1 MQTLRKKILSKLSSE
16 PKIAKKIKINPQ
28 DYAIH
33 VFDRSKL
40 QKFLSEKTFFQM
52 QQCIE
57 KQIPIS
63 PVIADQIA
71 SAMKAWAIANGA
83 SHYTHWFQPLTGATA
98 EKHDSFFDL
107 DSFGNQLE
115 KFEGEQLV
123 QQIPEF
129 PNLSKSGVRN
139 TFEARGYSAW
149 DPSSP
154 AFLYGTTLCIP
165 TTFVSYTGIALDH
178 KSPLLKSIEKLDHA
192 ATEVCRFFDKNTSK
206 VTASLGWE
214 QEFFL
219 ADRALVQTRPDLM
232 LTGRTLMGH
241 MPSKGQQFSDHYF
254 GSIPTRVSVYLNE
267 LEYECK
273 LLGIPI
279 KTKHNEVAPSQ
290 YEIASVFEAVNIAVD
305 HNALLMDVMDK
316 VAYKHNFVV
325 LLHEKP
331 YQHINGSGKH
341 SNWSLNTN
349 TGINLLSPSKTPMGN
364 LQFLSFFVNSI
375 AAVLKHEALLRAS
388 SVSASND
395 LRLGQNE
402 APTAILSIFIGKHLT
417 QVLEDLGNVSKGKL
431 SPKEKT
437 DLKLNVIGK
446 IPEILLDNTDS
457 DRTSPFAFT
466 GNKFE
471 YRSVGSKSNSAK
483 ATTVLNAVV
492 TEQLIDFKNRVDDL
506 VDSKNMK
513 KDDAIFN
520 ILREIIIK
528 IKDFL
533 LEDFDGDQK
542 DDKSKNTTKI
552 DMKSTPESLMAY
564 IDNSAIDLF
573 ENLEIFSSAE
583 LHARCQVDMQ
593 SYTSKIQIESRTLGD
608 MSLNH
613 IIPTAIKYQN
623 ILIENVQGIKE
634 IFGTNFKN
642 HANEQL
648 IILENISEHIKQINK
663 GVADMLLARKK
674 ANTID
679 DINKKA
685 LAYAKT
691 VAPFLNQIRYHC
703 DKLELTVD
711 DSIWP
716 LAKYRELLFIR

>member
-40 QKFLSEKTFFQM
+40 QKFLSEKAFFQM

-219 ADRALVQTRPDLM
+219 ADRALVHTRPDLM

-341 SNWSLNTN
+341 SNWSLRTN

-417 QVLEDLGNVSKGKL
+417 QVLEDLENVSKGKL

-483 ATTVLNAVV
+483 AATVLNAIV

-564 IDNSAIDLF
+564 IDESAVDLF

-634 IFGTNFKN
+634 IFGTNFKT

>member
-40 QKFLSEKTFFQM
+40 QKFLSEKAFFQM

-178 KSPLLKSIEKLDHA
+178 KSPLLKSLEKLDHA

-232 LTGRTLMGH
+232 LTGRTLIGH

-290 YEIASVFEAVNIAVD
+290 YEIASVFEAANIAVD

-341 SNWSLNTN
+341 SNWSLRTN

-417 QVLEDLGNVSKGKL
+417 QVLEDLENVSKGKL

-483 ATTVLNAVV
+483 ATTVLNAIV

-542 DDKSKNTTKI
+542 DGKSKNTKKI

-564 IDNSAIDLF
+564 LDKSAVDLF

-634 IFGTNFKN
+634 IFGTNFKT

-663 GVADMLLARKK
+663 GVADMVLARKK
-674 ANTID
+674 ANSID

-685 LAYAKT
+685 LSYAET

>member
-16 PKIAKKIKINPQ
+16 PKIAKKIKIDPK

-98 EKHDSFFDL
+98 EKHDSFFYL

-165 TTFVSYTGIALDH
+165 STFVSYTGIALDH
-178 KSPLLKSIEKLDHA
+178 KSPLLKSLEKLDHA

-254 GSIPTRVSVYLNE
+254 GSIPTRVSAYLNE

-417 QVLEDLGNVSKGKL
+417 QVLEDLENVSKGKL

-564 IDNSAIDLF
+564 IDKSAVDLF
-573 ENLEIFSSAE
+573 ENLEIFTSAE

-634 IFGTNFKN
+634 IFGTNFKT

>member
-40 QKFLSEKTFFQM
+40 QKFLSEKAFFQM

-154 AFLYGTTLCIP
+154 AFLYGITLCIP

-402 APTAILSIFIGKHLT
+402 APTAILSIFIGKRLT
-417 QVLEDLGNVSKGKL
+417 QVLEDLENVSKGKL

-483 ATTVLNAVV
+483 ATTVLNAIV

-520 ILREIIIK
+520 ILREIIVK

-564 IDNSAIDLF
+564 IDESAVDLF

-663 GVADMLLARKK
+663 GVTDMVLARKK
-674 ANTID
+674 ANSID

-685 LAYAKT
+685 LSYAET

>member
-40 QKFLSEKTFFQM
+40 QKFLSEKAFFQM

-219 ADRALVQTRPDLM
+219 ADRALVHTRPDLM

-341 SNWSLNTN
+341 SNWSLRTN

-417 QVLEDLGNVSKGKL
+417 QVLEDLENVSKGKL

-483 ATTVLNAVV
+483 AATVLNAIV

-506 VDSKNMK
+506 IDSKNMK

-564 IDNSAIDLF
+564 IDESAVDLF

-634 IFGTNFKN
+634 IFGTNFKT

-663 GVADMLLARKK
+663 GVADMLFARKK

-691 VAPFLNQIRYHC
+691 VAPFLNQIRFHC

>member
-40 QKFLSEKTFFQM
+40 QKFLSEKAFFQM

-417 QVLEDLGNVSKGKL
+417 QVLEDLENVSKGKL

-483 ATTVLNAVV
+483 ATTVLNAIV

-533 LEDFDGDQK
+533 LEDFDGDKQ
-542 DDKSKNTTKI
+542 DGKSKNITKI

-564 IDNSAIDLF
+564 IDESAVDLF

-634 IFGTNFKN
+634 IFGTNFKT

>member
-16 PKIAKKIKINPQ
+16 PKIAKKIKIDPK

-40 QKFLSEKTFFQM
+40 QKFLSEKAFFQM

-57 KQIPIS
+57 KQISIS

-154 AFLYGTTLCIP
+154 AFLYGITLCIP

-178 KSPLLKSIEKLDHA
+178 KSPLLKSLEKLDHA

-417 QVLEDLGNVSKGKL
+417 QVLEDLENVSKGKL

-483 ATTVLNAVV
+483 ATTVLNAIV

-520 ILREIIIK
+520 ILREIIVK

-564 IDNSAIDLF
+564 IDESAVDLF

-634 IFGTNFKN
+634 IFGTNFKT

-674 ANTID
+674 ANNID

>member
-40 QKFLSEKTFFQM
+40 QKFLSEKAFFQM

-57 KQIPIS
+57 KQISIS

-165 TTFVSYTGIALDH
+165 TTFVSYTGIALDY

-417 QVLEDLGNVSKGKL
+417 QVLEDLENVSKGKL

-483 ATTVLNAVV
+483 ATTVLNAIV

-520 ILREIIIK
+520 ILREIIVK

-564 IDNSAIDLF
+564 IDESAVDLF

>member
-40 QKFLSEKTFFQM
+40 QKFLSEKAFFQM

-154 AFLYGTTLCIP
+154 AFLYGITLCIP

-178 KSPLLKSIEKLDHA
+178 KSPLLKSLEKLDRA

-219 ADRALVQTRPDLM
+219 ADRALVHTRPDLM

-290 YEIASVFEAVNIAVD
+290 YEIASVFEAANIAVD

-331 YQHINGSGKH
+331 YHHINGSGKH
-341 SNWSLNTN
+341 SNWSLSTN

-388 SVSASND
+388 SVSAGND

-417 QVLEDLGNVSKGKL
+417 QVLEDLENVSKGKL

-446 IPEILLDNTDS
+446 IPEILLDNTGS

-483 ATTVLNAVV
+483 ATTVLNAIV

-506 VDSKNMK
+506 IDSKNMK

-533 LEDFDGDQK
+533 LEDFDGDKQ
-542 DDKSKNTTKI
+542 DGKSKNITKI

-564 IDNSAIDLF
+564 LDKSAIDLF
-573 ENLEIFSSAE
+573 ENLEVFSSAE

-634 IFGTNFKN
+634 IFGTNFKT

-663 GVADMLLARKK
+663 GVADMVLARKK

>member
-40 QKFLSEKTFFQM
+40 QKFLSEKAFFQM

-165 TTFVSYTGIALDH
+165 TTFVSYTGIALDY

-402 APTAILSIFIGKHLT
+402 APTAILSIFIGKRLT
-417 QVLEDLGNVSKGKL
+417 QVLEDLENVSKGKL

-483 ATTVLNAVV
+483 ATTVLNAIV

-564 IDNSAIDLF
+564 LDKSAVDLF

-583 LHARCQVDMQ
+583 LHARCQVDMR

-634 IFGTNFKN
+634 IFGTNFKT

>member
-1 MQTLRKKILSKLSSE
+1 MQTLRKKILKKLSSE
-16 PKIAKKIKINPQ
+16 PNLIKKIKIDPR
-28 DYAIH
+28 DFAKH
-33 VFDRSKL
+33 VFDRTKL
-40 QKFLSEKTFFQM
+40 QKYLSEKTFYQM
-52 QQCIE
+52 QQSME

-63 PVIADQIA
+63 SIIADQIA
-71 SAMKAWAIANGA
+71 SAMKSWAISNGA
-83 SHYTHWFQPLTGATA
+83 THFTHWFQPLTGATA

-107 DSFGNQLE
+107 DNSGNQLE

-123 QQIPEF
+123 QQIPDF
-129 PNLSKSGVRN
+129 PNFSNSGIRN
-139 TFEARGYSAW
+139 TFEARGYSTW

-154 AFLYGTTLCIP
+154 AFLYETTLCIP
-165 TTFVSYTGIALDH
+165 TTFVSYTGVSLDY
-178 KSPLLKSIEKLDHA
+178 KSPLLKSLEKLDEA
-192 ATEVCRFFDKNTSK
+192 ATEVCRFFDKNISK
-206 VTASLGWE
+206 VTATMGWE

-219 ADRALVQTRPDLM
+219 VDRALAQTRPDLM

-254 GSIPTRVSVYLNE
+254 GSIPSRVGICLNE
-267 LEYECK
+267 LEFECR

-290 YEIASVFEAVNIAVD
+290 YEIASVFEAANIAVD
-305 HNALLMDVMDK
+305 HNALLMDLMDK
-316 VAYKHNFVV
+316 VAYKHNFIV

-331 YQHINGSGKH
+331 FHHINGSGKH
-341 SNWSLNTN
+341 TNWSLNTN

-395 LRLGQNE
+395 LRLGQND

-417 QVLEDLGNVSKGKL
+417 QVLEDLENVSKGKL

-483 ATTVLNAVV
+483 AITVLNAIV
-492 TEQLIDFKNRVDDL
+492 TEQLLDFKKGVDNL
-506 VDSKNMK
+506 VDTKNMK

-520 ILREIIIK
+520 ILREIIIE

-533 LEDFDGDQK
+533 LEDYEGK
-542 DDKSKNTTKI
+542 KKANTSEKTNKR
-552 DMKSTPESLMAY
+552 DMKPTPESLLAY
-564 IDNSAIDLF
+564 LDKSSVDLF
-573 ENLEIFSSAE
+573 ENLKVFSSVE
-583 LHARCQVDMQ
+583 LYARCQVDMQ
-593 SYTSKIQIESRTLGD
+593 SYISEIQIESRTLGD

-623 ILIENVQGIKE
+623 ILIKNVKGIKE
-634 IFGTNFKN
+634 IFGEKFKS
-642 HANEQL
+642 HANDQL
-648 IILENISEHIKQINK
+648 IILEEISDHIKKIIN
-663 GVADMLLARKK
+663 GVDQMVLARKN
-674 ANTID
+674 ANKIED
-679 DINKKA
+679 VNKKA
-685 LAYAKT
+685 MAYANM
-691 VAPFLNQIRYHC
+691 VIPYLNEIRDHC
-703 DKLELTVD
+703 DKLELTID

>member
-33 VFDRSKL
+33 VFDRPKL

-154 AFLYGTTLCIP
+154 AFLYGITLCIP

-178 KSPLLKSIEKLDHA
+178 KSPLLKSLEKLDRA

-219 ADRALVQTRPDLM
+219 ADRALVHTRPDLM

-290 YEIASVFEAVNIAVD
+290 YEIASVFEAANIAVD

-331 YQHINGSGKH
+331 YHHINGSGKH
-341 SNWSLNTN
+341 SNWSLSTN

-388 SVSASND
+388 SVSAGND

-417 QVLEDLGNVSKGKL
+417 QVLEDLENVSKGKL

-483 ATTVLNAVV
+483 ATTVLNAIV

-506 VDSKNMK
+506 IDSKNMK

-533 LEDFDGDQK
+533 LEDFDGDKQ
-542 DDKSKNTTKI
+542 DGKSKNITKI

-564 IDNSAIDLF
+564 LDKSAIDLF
-573 ENLEIFSSAE
+573 ENLEVFSSAE

-634 IFGTNFKN
+634 IFGTNFKT

-663 GVADMLLARKK
+663 GVADMVLARKK

>member
-40 QKFLSEKTFFQM
+40 QKFLSEKAFFQM

-165 TTFVSYTGIALDH
+165 TTFVSYTGIALDY

-417 QVLEDLGNVSKGKL
+417 QVLEDLENVSKGKL

-483 ATTVLNAVV
+483 ATTVLNAIV

-520 ILREIIIK
+520 ILREIIVK

-564 IDNSAIDLF
+564 IDESAVDLF

-634 IFGTNFKN
+634 IFGTNFKT

>member
-16 PKIAKKIKINPQ
+16 PKIAKKIKIDPK

-98 EKHDSFFDL
+98 EKHDSFFYL

-178 KSPLLKSIEKLDHA
+178 KSPLLKSLEKLDHA

-219 ADRALVQTRPDLM
+219 ADRALVHTRPDLM

-417 QVLEDLGNVSKGKL
+417 QVLEDLENVSKGKL

-483 ATTVLNAVV
+483 ATTVLNAIV

-564 IDNSAIDLF
+564 IDKSAVDLF
-573 ENLEIFSSAE
+573 ENLEIFTSAE

-634 IFGTNFKN
+634 IFGTNFKT

>member
-16 PKIAKKIKINPQ
+16 PKIAKKIKIDPQ

-129 PNLSKSGVRN
+129 PNLTKSGVRN

-178 KSPLLKSIEKLDHA
+178 KSPLLKSLEKLDHA
-192 ATEVCRFFDKNTSK
+192 ATEVCHFFDKNTSK

-232 LTGRTLMGH
+232 LTGRTLIGH

-290 YEIASVFEAVNIAVD
+290 YEIASVFEAANIAVD

-341 SNWSLNTN
+341 SNWSLRTN
-349 TGINLLSPSKTPMGN
+349 NGINLLSPSKTPMGN

-417 QVLEDLGNVSKGKL
+417 QVLEDLENVSKGKL

-483 ATTVLNAVV
+483 ATTVLNAIV

-542 DDKSKNTTKI
+542 DGKSKNTKKI

-564 IDNSAIDLF
+564 LDKSAVDLF
-573 ENLEIFSSAE
+573 ENLEVFSSAE

-593 SYTSKIQIESRTLGD
+593 SYTSEIQIESRTLGD
-608 MSLNH
+608 ISSNH
-613 IIPTAIKYQN
+613 IIPTAIKFQN

-634 IFGTNFKN
+634 IFGTNFKT

-648 IILENISEHIKQINK
+648 VILENISEHIKQINK
-663 GVADMLLARKK
+663 GVTDMVLARKK
-674 ANTID
+674 ANSID

-685 LAYAKT
+685 LSYAET

>member
-40 QKFLSEKTFFQM
+40 QKFLSEKAFFQM

-165 TTFVSYTGIALDH
+165 TTFVSYTGIALDY

-402 APTAILSIFIGKHLT
+402 APTAILSIFIGKRLT
-417 QVLEDLGNVSKGKL
+417 QVLEDLENVSKGKL

-483 ATTVLNAVV
+483 ATTVLNAIV

-520 ILREIIIK
+520 ILREIIVK

-564 IDNSAIDLF
+564 LDKSAVNLF
-573 ENLEIFSSAE
+573 ENLEVFSSAE

>member
-417 QVLEDLGNVSKGKL
+417 QVLEDLENVSKGKL

-483 ATTVLNAVV
+483 ATTVLNAIV

-634 IFGTNFKN
+634 IFGTNFKT

>member
-40 QKFLSEKTFFQM
+40 QKFLSEKAFFQM

-154 AFLYGTTLCIP
+154 AFLYGITLCIP

-178 KSPLLKSIEKLDHA
+178 KSPLLKSLEKLDRA

-219 ADRALVQTRPDLM
+219 ADRALVHTRPDLM

-290 YEIASVFEAVNIAVD
+290 YEIASVFEAANIAVD

-331 YQHINGSGKH
+331 YHHINGSGKH
-341 SNWSLNTN
+341 SNWSLSTN

-417 QVLEDLGNVSKGKL
+417 QVLEDLENVSKGKL

-483 ATTVLNAVV
+483 ATTVLNVIV

-506 VDSKNMK
+506 IDSKNMK

-533 LEDFDGDQK
+533 LEDFDGDKQ
-542 DDKSKNTTKI
+542 DGKSKNITKI

-564 IDNSAIDLF
+564 LDKSAIDLF
-573 ENLEIFSSAE
+573 ENLEVFSSAE

-634 IFGTNFKN
+634 IFGTNFKT

-663 GVADMLLARKK
+663 GVADMVLARKK

>member
-16 PKIAKKIKINPQ
+16 PKIAKKIKIDPK

-98 EKHDSFFDL
+98 EKHDSFFYL

-178 KSPLLKSIEKLDHA
+178 KSPLLKSLEKLDHA

-417 QVLEDLGNVSKGKL
+417 QVLEDLENVSKGKL

-483 ATTVLNAVV
+483 ATTVLNAIV

-564 IDNSAIDLF
+564 IDKSAVDLF
-573 ENLEIFSSAE
+573 ENLEIFTSAE

-634 IFGTNFKN
+634 IFGTNFKT

>member
-40 QKFLSEKTFFQM
+40 QKFLSEKAFFQM

-154 AFLYGTTLCIP
+154 AFLYGITLCIP

-178 KSPLLKSIEKLDHA
+178 KSPLLKSLEKLDRA

-219 ADRALVQTRPDLM
+219 ADRALVHTRPDLM

-290 YEIASVFEAVNIAVD
+290 YEIASVFEAANIAVD

-331 YQHINGSGKH
+331 YHHINGSGKH
-341 SNWSLNTN
+341 SNWSLSTN

-388 SVSASND
+388 SVSAGND

-417 QVLEDLGNVSKGKL
+417 QVLEDLENVSKGKL

-483 ATTVLNAVV
+483 ATTVLNAIV

-506 VDSKNMK
+506 IDSKNMK

-533 LEDFDGDQK
+533 LEDFDGDKQ
-542 DDKSKNTTKI
+542 DGKSKNITKI

-564 IDNSAIDLF
+564 LDKSAIDLF
-573 ENLEIFSSAE
+573 ENLEVFSSAE

-634 IFGTNFKN
+634 IFGTNFKT

-663 GVADMLLARKK
+663 GVADMVLARKK

>member
-341 SNWSLNTN
+341 SNWSLSTN

-417 QVLEDLGNVSKGKL
+417 QVLEDLENVSKGKL

-483 ATTVLNAVV
+483 ATTVLNAIV

-520 ILREIIIK
+520 ILREIIVK

-564 IDNSAIDLF
+564 IDESAVDLF

>member
-16 PKIAKKIKINPQ
+16 PKIAKKIKIDPK

-98 EKHDSFFDL
+98 EKHDSFFYL

-165 TTFVSYTGIALDH
+165 STFVSYTGIALDH
-178 KSPLLKSIEKLDHA
+178 KSPLLKSLEKLDHA

-417 QVLEDLGNVSKGKL
+417 QVLEDLENVSKGKL

-564 IDNSAIDLF
+564 IDKSAVDLF
-573 ENLEIFSSAE
+573 ENLEIFTSAE

-634 IFGTNFKN
+634 IFGTNFKT

>member
-1 MQTLRKKILSKLSSE
+1 MQTLRKKILKKLSSE
-16 PKIAKKIKINPQ
+16 PKLVKKKKIDPK
-28 DYAIH
+28 DFAKH
-33 VFDRSKL
+33 VFDRTKL
-40 QKFLSEKTFFQM
+40 QKYLSEKTFYQM
-52 QQCIE
+52 QQSIE

-63 PVIADQIA
+63 SIIADQIA
-71 SAMKAWAIANGA
+71 SAMKSWAISNGA
-83 SHYTHWFQPLTGATA
+83 THYTHWFQPLTGATA

-107 DSFGNQLE
+107 DNSGNQLE

-123 QQIPEF
+123 QQIPDF
-129 PNLSKSGVRN
+129 PNFSNSGIRN
-139 TFEARGYSAW
+139 IFEARGYSTW

-154 AFLYGTTLCIP
+154 AFLYETTLCIP
-165 TTFVSYTGIALDH
+165 TTFVSYTGVALDY
-178 KSPLLKSIEKLDHA
+178 KSPLLKSLEKLDES
-192 ATEVCRFFDKNTSK
+192 ATEVCRFFDKNISK
-206 VTASLGWE
+206 VTATMGWE

-219 ADRALVQTRPDLM
+219 VDRALAQTRPDLM

-254 GSIPTRVSVYLNE
+254 GSIPSRVSICLNE
-267 LEYECK
+267 LEFECR

-290 YEIASVFEAVNIAVD
+290 YEIASVFEAANIAVD
-305 HNALLMDVMDK
+305 HNALLMDLMDK
-316 VAYKHNFVV
+316 VAYKHNFIV

-331 YQHINGSGKH
+331 FHHINGSGKH
-341 SNWSLNTN
+341 ANWSLNTN

-395 LRLGQNE
+395 LRLGQND

-417 QVLEDLGNVSKGKL
+417 QVLEDLENVSKGKL

-483 ATTVLNAVV
+483 AITVLNAIV
-492 TEQLIDFKNRVDDL
+492 TEQLLDFKKGVDNL
-506 VDSKNMK
+506 VDTKNMK

-520 ILREIIIK
+520 ILREIIIE

-533 LEDFDGDQK
+533 LEDYEGKKKVDTSEK
-542 DDKSKNTTKI
+542 TNKR
-552 DMKSTPESLMAY
+552 DMKLTPESLLAY
-564 IDNSAIDLF
+564 LNKSSVDLF
-573 ENLEIFSSAE
+573 ENLKVFSSVE

-593 SYTSKIQIESRTLGD
+593 SYISEIQIESRTLGD

-613 IIPTAIKYQN
+613 IIPTAIRYQN
-623 ILIENVQGIKE
+623 ILIKNVKGIKE
-634 IFGTNFKN
+634 IFGEKFKSR
-642 HANEQL
+642 ANDQL
-648 IILENISEHIKQINK
+648 IILEEISDHIKKIIN
-663 GVADMLLARKK
+663 GVDQMVLARKN
-674 ANTID
+674 ANKIED
-679 DINKKA
+679 VNKKA
-685 LAYAKT
+685 MAYAKT
-691 VAPFLNQIRYHC
+691 VIPYLNEIRDHC
-703 DKLELTVD
+703 DKLELTID

>member
-1 MQTLRKKILSKLSSE
+1 MQTLRKKILKKLSSE
-16 PKIAKKIKINPQ
+16 PKLVKKKKIDPK
-28 DYAIH
+28 DFAKH
-33 VFDRSKL
+33 VFDRTKL
-40 QKFLSEKTFFQM
+40 QKYLSEKTFYQM
-52 QQCIE
+52 QQSIE

-63 PVIADQIA
+63 SIIADQIA
-71 SAMKAWAIANGA
+71 SAMKSWAISNGA
-83 SHYTHWFQPLTGATA
+83 THYTHWFQPLTGATA

-107 DSFGNQLE
+107 DNSGNQLE

-123 QQIPEF
+123 QQIPDF
-129 PNLSKSGVRN
+129 PNFSNSGIRN
-139 TFEARGYSAW
+139 IFEARGYSTW

-154 AFLYGTTLCIP
+154 AFLYETTLCIP
-165 TTFVSYTGIALDH
+165 TTFVSYTGVALDY
-178 KSPLLKSIEKLDHA
+178 KSPLLKSLEKLDES
-192 ATEVCRFFDKNTSK
+192 ATEVCRFFDKNISK
-206 VTASLGWE
+206 VTATMGWE

-219 ADRALVQTRPDLM
+219 VDRALAQTRPDLM

-241 MPSKGQQFSDHYF
+241 MPSKGKQYSDHYF
-254 GSIPTRVSVYLNE
+254 GSIPSRVSICLNE
-267 LEYECK
+267 LEFECR

-290 YEIASVFEAVNIAVD
+290 YEIASVFEAANIAVD
-305 HNALLMDVMDK
+305 HNALLMDLMDK
-316 VAYKHNFVV
+316 VAYKHNFIV

-331 YQHINGSGKH
+331 FHHINGSGKH
-341 SNWSLNTN
+341 ANWSLNTN

-395 LRLGQNE
+395 LRLGQND

-417 QVLEDLGNVSKGKL
+417 QVLEDLENVSKGKL

-483 ATTVLNAVV
+483 AITVLNAIV
-492 TEQLIDFKNRVDDL
+492 TEQLLDFKKGVDNL
-506 VDSKNMK
+506 VDTKNMK

-520 ILREIIIK
+520 ILREIIIE

-533 LEDFDGDQK
+533 LEDYEGKKKVDTSGK
-542 DDKSKNTTKI
+542 TNKR
-552 DMKSTPESLMAY
+552 DMKLTPESLHAY
-564 IDNSAIDLF
+564 LDKSSVDLF
-573 ENLEIFSSAE
+573 ENLKVFSSVE

-593 SYTSKIQIESRTLGD
+593 SYISEIQIESRTLGD

-613 IIPTAIKYQN
+613 IIPTAIRYQN
-623 ILIENVQGIKE
+623 ILIKNVKGVKE
-634 IFGTNFKN
+634 IFGEKFKSR
-642 HANEQL
+642 ANDQL
-648 IILENISEHIKQINK
+648 IILEEISDHIKKIIN
-663 GVADMLLARKK
+663 GVDQMVLARKN
-674 ANTID
+674 ANKIKD
-679 DINKKA
+679 LNKKA
-685 LAYAKT
+685 MAYAKT
-691 VAPFLNQIRYHC
+691 VIPYLNEIRDHC
-703 DKLELTVD
+703 DKLELTID

>member
-16 PKIAKKIKINPQ
+16 PKIAKKIKIDPQ

-40 QKFLSEKTFFQM
+40 QKFLSEKAFFQM

-154 AFLYGTTLCIP
+154 AFLYGITLCIP

-178 KSPLLKSIEKLDHA
+178 KSPLLKSLEKLDRA

-219 ADRALVQTRPDLM
+219 ADRALVHTRPDLM

-290 YEIASVFEAVNIAVD
+290 YEIASVFEAANIAVD

-331 YQHINGSGKH
+331 YHHINGSGKH
-341 SNWSLNTN
+341 SNWSLSTN

-388 SVSASND
+388 SVSAGND

-417 QVLEDLGNVSKGKL
+417 QVLEDLENVSKGKL

-483 ATTVLNAVV
+483 ATTVLNAIV

-506 VDSKNMK
+506 IDSKNMK

-533 LEDFDGDQK
+533 LEDFDGDKQ
-542 DDKSKNTTKI
+542 DGKSKNITKI

-564 IDNSAIDLF
+564 LDKSAIDLF
-573 ENLEIFSSAE
+573 ENLEVFSSAE

-634 IFGTNFKN
+634 IFGTNFKT

-663 GVADMLLARKK
+663 GVADMVLARKK

>member
-40 QKFLSEKTFFQM
+40 QKFLSEKAFFQM

-417 QVLEDLGNVSKGKL
+417 QVLEDLENVSKGKL

-483 ATTVLNAVV
+483 ATTVLNAIV

-520 ILREIIIK
+520 ILREIIVK

-564 IDNSAIDLF
+564 IDESAVDLF

-634 IFGTNFKN
+634 IFGTNFKT

-663 GVADMLLARKK
+663 GVADMVLARKK
-674 ANTID
+674 ANSID

>member
-16 PKIAKKIKINPQ
+16 PKIAKKIKIDPK

-98 EKHDSFFDL
+98 EKHDSFFYL

-129 PNLSKSGVRN
+129 PNISKSGVRN

-178 KSPLLKSIEKLDHA
+178 KSPLLKSLEKLDHA

-254 GSIPTRVSVYLNE
+254 GSIPTRVSAYLNE

-417 QVLEDLGNVSKGKL
+417 QVLEDLENVSKGKL

-483 ATTVLNAVV
+483 ATTVLNAIV

-533 LEDFDGDQK
+533 LEDFDSDQK

-564 IDNSAIDLF
+564 IDKSAVDLF
-573 ENLEIFSSAE
+573 ENLEIFTSAE

-634 IFGTNFKN
+634 IFGTNFKT

>member
-40 QKFLSEKTFFQM
+40 QKFLSEKAFFQM

-341 SNWSLNTN
+341 SNWSLRTN

-402 APTAILSIFIGKHLT
+402 APTAILSIFIGKRLT
-417 QVLEDLGNVSKGKL
+417 QVLEDLENVSKGKL

-483 ATTVLNAVV
+483 AATVLNAIV

-542 DDKSKNTTKI
+542 GDKSKNTTKI

-564 IDNSAIDLF
+564 IDESAVDLF

-663 GVADMLLARKK
+663 GVSDMLLARKK

>member
-40 QKFLSEKTFFQM
+40 QKFLSEKAFFQM

-219 ADRALVQTRPDLM
+219 ADRALVHTRPDLM

-341 SNWSLNTN
+341 SNWSLRTN

-402 APTAILSIFIGKHLT
+402 APTEILSIFIGKHLT
-417 QVLEDLGNVSKGKL
+417 QVLEDLENVSKGKL

-483 ATTVLNAVV
+483 AATVLNAIV

-520 ILREIIIK
+520 ILREIIVK

-564 IDNSAIDLF
+564 IDESAVDLF

-634 IFGTNFKN
+634 IFGTNFKT

-663 GVADMLLARKK
+663 GVSDMLLARKK

>member
-16 PKIAKKIKINPQ
+16 PKIAKKIKIDPQ

-40 QKFLSEKTFFQM
+40 QKFLSEKAFFQM

-232 LTGRTLMGH
+232 LTGRTLIGH

-341 SNWSLNTN
+341 SNWSLRTN

-417 QVLEDLGNVSKGKL
+417 QVLEDLENVSKGKL

-483 ATTVLNAVV
+483 ATTVLNAIV

-542 DDKSKNTTKI
+542 DGKSKNTKKI
-552 DMKSTPESLMAY
+552 DMKSTPVSLMAY
-564 IDNSAIDLF
+564 LDKSAVDLF
-573 ENLEIFSSAE
+573 ENLEVFSSAE

-593 SYTSKIQIESRTLGD
+593 SYTSEIQIESRTLGD
-608 MSLNH
+608 ISSNH

-634 IFGTNFKN
+634 IFGTNFKT

-663 GVADMLLARKK
+663 GVTDMVLARKK
-674 ANTID
+674 ANSID

-685 LAYAKT
+685 LAYAET

>member
-16 PKIAKKIKINPQ
+16 PKIAKKIKIDQQ
-28 DYAIH
+28 DYALH

-178 KSPLLKSIEKLDHA
+178 KSPLLKSLEKLDHA

-219 ADRALVQTRPDLM
+219 ADRDLVQTRPDLM
-232 LTGRTLMGH
+232 LTGRTLIGH

-290 YEIASVFEAVNIAVD
+290 YEIASVFEAANIAVD

-341 SNWSLNTN
+341 SNWSLRTN

-417 QVLEDLGNVSKGKL
+417 QVLEDLENVSKGKL

-483 ATTVLNAVV
+483 ATTVLNAIV

-506 VDSKNMK
+506 IDSKNMK

-533 LEDFDGDQK
+533 LEDFDGDQN
-542 DDKSKNTTKI
+542 DGKSKNTKKI

-564 IDNSAIDLF
+564 LDKSAVDLF
-573 ENLEIFSSAE
+573 ENLEVFSSAE

-593 SYTSKIQIESRTLGD
+593 SYTSEIQIESRTLGD

-634 IFGTNFKN
+634 IFGTNFKT

-663 GVADMLLARKK
+663 GVADMVLARKK
-674 ANTID
+674 ANSID

>member
-40 QKFLSEKTFFQM
+40 QKFLSEKAFFQM

-417 QVLEDLGNVSKGKL
+417 QVLEDLENVSKGKL

-483 ATTVLNAVV
+483 ATTVLNAIV

-520 ILREIIIK
+520 ILREIIVK

-564 IDNSAIDLF
+564 IDESAVDLF

-634 IFGTNFKN
+634 IFGTNFKT

>member
-1 MQTLRKKILSKLSSE
+1 MQTLRKKILKKLSSE
-16 PKIAKKIKINPQ
+16 PKLVKKKKIDPK
-28 DYAIH
+28 DFAKH
-33 VFDRSKL
+33 VFDRTKL
-40 QKFLSEKTFFQM
+40 QKYLSEKTFYQM
-52 QQCIE
+52 QQSIE

-63 PVIADQIA
+63 SIIADQIA
-71 SAMKAWAIANGA
+71 SAMKSWAISNGA
-83 SHYTHWFQPLTGATA
+83 THYTHWFQPLTGATA

-107 DSFGNQLE
+107 DNSGNQLE

-123 QQIPEF
+123 QQIPDF
-129 PNLSKSGVRN
+129 PNFSNSGIRN
-139 TFEARGYSAW
+139 IFEARGYSTW

-154 AFLYGTTLCIP
+154 AFLYETTLCIP
-165 TTFVSYTGIALDH
+165 TTFVSYTGVALDY
-178 KSPLLKSIEKLDHA
+178 KSPLLKSLEKLDES
-192 ATEVCRFFDKNTSK
+192 ATEVCRFFDKNISK
-206 VTASLGWE
+206 VTATMGWE

-219 ADRALVQTRPDLM
+219 VDRALAQTRPDLM

-254 GSIPTRVSVYLNE
+254 GSIPSRVSICLNE
-267 LEYECK
+267 LEFECR

-290 YEIASVFEAVNIAVD
+290 YEIASVFEAANIAVD
-305 HNALLMDVMDK
+305 HNALLMDLMDK
-316 VAYKHNFVV
+316 VAYKHNFIV

-331 YQHINGSGKH
+331 FHHINGSGKH
-341 SNWSLNTN
+341 ANWSLNTN

-395 LRLGQNE
+395 LRLGQND

-417 QVLEDLGNVSKGKL
+417 QVLEDLENVSKGKL

-483 ATTVLNAVV
+483 AITVLNAIV
-492 TEQLIDFKNRVDDL
+492 TEQLLDFKKGVDNL
-506 VDSKNMK
+506 VDTKNMK

-520 ILREIIIK
+520 ILREIIIE

-533 LEDFDGDQK
+533 LEDHEGKKKVDTSEK
-542 DDKSKNTTKI
+542 TNI
-552 DMKSTPESLMAY
+552 RDMKLTPESLLAY
-564 IDNSAIDLF
+564 LDKSSVDLF
-573 ENLEIFSSAE
+573 ENLKVFSSVE

-593 SYTSKIQIESRTLGD
+593 SYISEIQIESRTLGD

-613 IIPTAIKYQN
+613 IIPTAIRYQN
-623 ILIENVQGIKE
+623 ILIKNVKGIKE
-634 IFGTNFKN
+634 IFGEKFKSR
-642 HANEQL
+642 ANDQL
-648 IILENISEHIKQINK
+648 IILEEISDHIKKIIN
-663 GVADMLLARKK
+663 GVDQMVLARKN
-674 ANTID
+674 ANKIED
-679 DINKKA
+679 VNKKA
-685 LAYAKT
+685 MAYAKT
-691 VAPFLNQIRYHC
+691 VIPCLNEIRDHC
-703 DKLELTVD
+703 DKLELTID

>member
-1 MQTLRKKILSKLSSE
+1 MQTLRKKILSKLSTE
-16 PKIAKKIKINPQ
+16 PKIAKKIKIDQQ
-28 DYAIH
+28 DYAIN

-178 KSPLLKSIEKLDHA
+178 KSPLLKSLEKLDHA

-290 YEIASVFEAVNIAVD
+290 YEIASVFEAANIAVD

-341 SNWSLNTN
+341 SNWSLRTN

-417 QVLEDLGNVSKGKL
+417 QVLEDLENVSKGKL

-483 ATTVLNAVV
+483 ATTVLNAIV

-506 VDSKNMK
+506 IDSKNMK

-533 LEDFDGDQK
+533 LEDFDGDQN
-542 DDKSKNTTKI
+542 DGKSKNTKKI

-564 IDNSAIDLF
+564 LDKSAVDLF
-573 ENLEIFSSAE
+573 ENLEVFSSAE

-593 SYTSKIQIESRTLGD
+593 SYTSEIQIESRTLGD

-634 IFGTNFKN
+634 IFGTNFKT

-663 GVADMLLARKK
+663 GVADMVLARKK
-674 ANTID
+674 ANSID

>member
-40 QKFLSEKTFFQM
+40 QKFLSEKAFFQM

-98 EKHDSFFDL
+98 EKHDSFFYL

-154 AFLYGTTLCIP
+154 AFLYGITLCIP
-165 TTFVSYTGIALDH
+165 TTFVSYTGISLDH
-178 KSPLLKSIEKLDHA
+178 KSPLLKSLEKLDRA

-219 ADRALVQTRPDLM
+219 ADRALVHTRPDLM

-254 GSIPTRVSVYLNE
+254 GSIHTRVSVYLNE

-290 YEIASVFEAVNIAVD
+290 YEIASVFEAANIAVD

-331 YQHINGSGKH
+331 YHHINGSGKH
-341 SNWSLNTN
+341 SNWSLSTN

-388 SVSASND
+388 SVSAGND

-417 QVLEDLGNVSKGKL
+417 QVLEDLENVSKGKL

-483 ATTVLNAVV
+483 ATTVLNAIV

-506 VDSKNMK
+506 IDSKNMK

-533 LEDFDGDQK
+533 LEDFDGDKQ
-542 DDKSKNTTKI
+542 DGKSKNITKI

-564 IDNSAIDLF
+564 LDKSAIDLF
-573 ENLEIFSSAE
+573 ENLEVFSSAE

-634 IFGTNFKN
+634 IFGTNFKT

-663 GVADMLLARKK
+663 GVADMVLARKK

>member
-1 MQTLRKKILSKLSSE
+1 
-16 PKIAKKIKINPQ
+16 
-28 DYAIH
+28 
-33 VFDRSKL
+33 
-40 QKFLSEKTFFQM
+40 
-52 QQCIE
+52 
-57 KQIPIS
+57 
-63 PVIADQIA
+63 
-71 SAMKAWAIANGA
+71 
-83 SHYTHWFQPLTGATA
+83 
-98 EKHDSFFDL
+98 
-107 DSFGNQLE
+107 
-115 KFEGEQLV
+115 
-123 QQIPEF
+123 
-129 PNLSKSGVRN
+129 
-139 TFEARGYSAW
+139 
-149 DPSSP
+149 
-154 AFLYGTTLCIP
+154 
-165 TTFVSYTGIALDH
+165 
-178 KSPLLKSIEKLDHA
+178 LKSLEKLDRA

-219 ADRALVQTRPDLM
+219 ADRALVHTRPDLM

-290 YEIASVFEAVNIAVD
+290 YEIASVFEAANIAVD

-331 YQHINGSGKH
+331 YHHINGSGKH
-341 SNWSLNTN
+341 SNWSLSTN

-388 SVSASND
+388 SVSAGND

-417 QVLEDLGNVSKGKL
+417 QVLEDLENVSKGKL

-483 ATTVLNAVV
+483 ATTVLNAIV

-506 VDSKNMK
+506 IDSKNMK

-533 LEDFDGDQK
+533 LEDFDGDKQ
-542 DDKSKNTTKI
+542 DGKSKNITKI

-564 IDNSAIDLF
+564 LDKSAIDLF
-573 ENLEIFSSAE
+573 ENLEVFSSAE

-634 IFGTNFKN
+634 IFGTNFKT

-663 GVADMLLARKK
+663 GVADMVLARKK